1 MTLPADNLAV
11 LLPKSMTFTA
21 GNGAA
26 FKFVREDPSVQ
37 TALLKNVYPG
47 KAIEFTV
54 SGSGSIPRQ

>member
-1 MTLPADNLAV
+1 LDHLGV

-26 FKFVREDPSVQ
+26 FKFVKADPSVR

-54 SGSGSIPRQ
+54 SGLGSIPRK